1 MTIRLDFLAGAAL
14 AVACCADA
22 QQAAVPDVLQPASN
36 EVLAITVAAK
46 GVQIYECRPR
56 KDAPNAFEWAFVAPQ
71 ADLFDARGQTFGT
84 HGAGPFWQAVDGSR
98 IEGTP
103 KQRAD
108 APAIGA
114 IPWLLLGARSV
125 GLDGTLRD
133 VTSVQRIN
141 TVGGVAPS
149 EGCSAATAGT
159 SAQVPYTADY
169 RFFKAKS

>member
-1 MTIRLDFLAGAAL
+1 MSIRLELIAGVAL
-14 AVACCADA
+14 AVATCANA

-46 GVQIYECRPR
+46 GVQIYECRAR

-71 ADLFDARGQTFGT
+71 ADLLDSRGQTFGT
-84 HGAGPFWQAVDGSR
+84 HGAGPFWQAADGSR
-98 IEGTP
+98 IEGTV

-108 APAIGA
+108 APVAGA
-114 IPWLLLGARSV
+114 IPWLLLTTRSV

-141 TVGGVAPS
+141 TVGGGAPS
-149 EGCSAATAGT
+149 DGCSAATAGA
-159 SAQVPYTADY
+159 SARVPYTADY
-169 RFFKAKS
+169 RFFRTKP